1 MAPRL
6 LAGLMG
12 VLVIAI
18 GIRYLW
24 SGLTCR
30 PSTRH
35 GPVRAR
41 DGPRVRVADSA
52 RSCAAAR
59 SAARCL
65 RCGRAASGHQGAAA
79 QLSHLGEE
87 LAVERLFLRLDDLL
101 YRASVRGPGFG
112 LHLVQRR
119 VG

>member
-1 MAPRL
+1 MAARL

-24 SGLTCR
+24 SGLSCR

-41 DGPRVRVADSA
+41 DGPGVG
-52 RSCAAAR
+52 
-59 SAARCL
+59 L
-65 RCGRAASGHQGAAA
+65 PT
-79 QLSHLGEE
+79 QLE
-87 LAVERLFLRLDDLL
+87 A
-101 YRASVRGPGFG
+101 
-112 LHLVQRR
+112 VQRHVPQPAVCDAAGPLQVTR
-119 VG
+119 GRPHNCPTWAKNWR